1 MADAPTQTPGRMERT
16 VNVGLGLGIL
26 FMIVILFGFWVLFI
40 KPLQFAGTAAMNGL
54 NPANQSGAV
63 IEKFDVTI
71 NAKGERMV
79 VGQDPQK
86 ILEALKEAKPASSAP
101 VAGAK
106 PATH

>member
-1 MADAPTQTPGRMERT
+1 MADVTTQTPEKKLERS

-26 FMIVILFGFWVLFI
+26 FMLVMLFVFWVIFI
-40 KPLQFAGTAAMNGL
+40 KPLEFAGKAAMNGL
-54 NPANQSGAV
+54 GAATQNGAV

-86 ILEALKEAKPASSAP
+86 ILEALKEAKPPSP
-101 VAGAK
+101 
-106 PATH
+106 